1 MRLGRPRNRDMPD
14 IGSVKAKTAID
25 WYEGGMSILE
35 LAEIHDVTTYI
46 ATKFLHE
53 RSSFANVAGHPLL
66 SNQHNTKE

>member
-1 MRLGRPRNRDMPD
+1 MPD

-53 RSSFANVAGHPLL
+53 SGIKLRQRGRPPVAL
-66 SNQHNTKE
+66 